1 MDKLSVLWGLIRGN
15 ANRIIGVAV
24 FVLTAALY
32 LRTVG
37 PTLGGGIDSA
47 EYQHIAYT
55 LGIAHPTGYPLYMVL
70 GKIFTTL
77 FAFGNI
83 AYRMNV
89 LSALIGAGAAVF
101 VFLAILQL
109 TGRRTVAIAG
119 AAVFVVNLAMWR
131 QEDANVHISPVDS
144 SGKTWQEWNSRPI
157 AFYPTS
163 HWQPGELLKGYYDLL
178 LPTTLP
184 SGVMTLRVGLSPQ
197 NRTPIVKTEIVQ

>member
-1 MDKLSVLWGLIRGN
+1 MHKLSVLWGLIRSN
-15 ANRIIGVAV
+15 ANRTIGVAV

-77 FAFGNI
+77 FALGNI

-89 LSALIGAGAAVF
+89 LSALLGAGAAVF
-101 VFLAILQL
+101 VFLDIIQL
-109 TGRRTVAIAG
+109 TSRRLVAVAG
-119 AAVFVVNLAMWR
+119 TA
-131 QEDANVHISPVDS
+131 
-144 SGKTWQEWNSRPI
+144 
-157 AFYPTS
+157 
-163 HWQPGELLKGYYDLL
+163 
-178 LPTTLP
+178 
-184 SGVMTLRVGLSPQ
+184 
-197 NRTPIVKTEIVQ
+197 